1 MNRCPKTTP
10 RLVWLALGLLMA
22 LPILACG
29 RTAELPP
36 PTAVP
41 VQPPPTAVI
50 VEPTAAVTPSSLTEV
65 VITAA
70 DSEAGARSIPLE
82 GATIDGLVVDFGQD
96 RMTLRVAQLSY
107 GVLSFNDLLVEGTLS
122 AVDGVPI
129 FDATRIEPANLAT
142 GLIPPLINQ
151 FLGSLA
157 NDWYVEDVR
166 VEPGQLVLLTRPR

>member
-1 MNRCPKTTP
+1 MNRRRTTTP
-10 RLVWLALGLLMA
+10 RLVWLVLGLLMA

-29 RTAELPP
+29 RTAELPS

-41 VQPPPTAVI
+41 VQSLPTAVI
-50 VEPTAAVTPSSLTEV
+50 VEPTSAVIPSSLTEI

-70 DSEAGARSIPLE
+70 DIEEGARSMPLE
-82 GATIDGLVVDFGQD
+82 GATIEGLEVEFAQD
-96 RMTLRVAQLSY
+96 LMTLRVAQLSY

-157 NDWYVEDVR
+157 NDWYVEGVR
-166 VEPGQLVLLTRPR
+166 VEPGQLVLLTRPK

>member
-1 MNRCPKTTP
+1 MNRRYTTRP
-10 RLVWLALGLLMA
+10 RLVWLVFGALMA
-22 LPILACG
+22 LPVLACG

-41 VQPPPTAVI
+41 VQPLPTAVI
-50 VEPTAAVTPSSLTEV
+50 AEPTSAVIPSSLTEV

-70 DSEAGARSIPLE
+70 DIEEGARSTPVE
-82 GATIDGLVVDFGQD
+82 GATIEGLEVDFAQD

-107 GVLSFNDLLVEGTLS
+107 GVLSFDDLLVEGTLS
-122 AVDGVPI
+122 AMDGVPV

-142 GLIPPLINQ
+142 RLIPPLVNQ

-166 VEPGQLVLLTRPR
+166 VEPGQLVLLARPK